1 VPRPDLKPRTVGE
14 ILDAAF
20 NVYRGQFARLALVA
34 LVAALPALVVA
45 TVFAGDAA
53 AAARSW
59 FGMITESGRTNR
71 GDFNRALQDSLDAAY
86 KLQPFAILSG
96 VLQSIERATCVTA
109 MSFVAAAAIRREPA
123 GSAGAILRTALPRV
137 FPAICVQIVVD
148 QVLGSCMGCCPPVGI
163 VLAVM
168 LCCTPSAIALER
180 GPLETAARASVPA
193 PLRWAAA
200 PFAAAID
207 GVVRSVR
214 LHLHGPTLARG
225 TMFLFFLLSFV
236 GIVNLSAI
244 ALATIFVSTAGGWF
258 WAQHYSEALV
268 GPVWGLGVACWFHD
282 LRVRREGVDL
292 AVAA

>member
-1 VPRPDLKPRTVGE
+1 MSHPDLKPRTVGE

-45 TVFAGDAA
+45 TLFAGDAA

-59 FGMITESGRTNR
+59 YGMITESARTNR
-71 GDFNRALQDSLDAAY
+71 GDFNRSLQDSLEAAY
-86 KLQPFAILSG
+86 KLQPFAILSS

-109 MSFVAAAAIRREPA
+109 MSFVAAAAIRRESA
-123 GSAGAILRTALPRV
+123 GSAGAILRAALPRV
-137 FPAICVQIVVD
+137 FPAICVQIVAD
-148 QVLGSCMGCCPPVGI
+148 YFLGSCLGCCPPVGI
-163 VLAVM
+163 AFAVF
-168 LCCTPSAIALER
+168 LCCTACAIALER
-180 GPLETAARASVPA
+180 GPLETAARASMPA
-193 PLRWAAA
+193 PIRWAAV
-200 PFAAAID
+200 PFAAALD
-207 GVVRSVR
+207 GIVRSVR
-214 LHLHGPTLARG
+214 LHLHAPTLARG
-225 TMFLFFLLSFV
+225 SLFLFFLLSFV

-282 LRVRREGVDL
+282 LRVRREGADL